1 MLNVIRLGTRLA
13 RLLAA
18 IVLAG
23 IAAPACVAVDAR
35 TFMSEEQQDVA
46 QLDDLAHARFWGD
59 EVTPEIQAVI
69 RTQYQQVHQ
78 TALKGERRSSLRKAD
93 YLAISGGG
101 ANGAFAAGVL
111 VGWTKRGDRPEFEVV
126 TGVSTGALAAPF
138 AFLGPKYDPELTKI
152 YTAYGD
158 SDIMRSR
165 GLLGVLGTG
174 VYDNAPLRKLISDQM
189 SERLIDEIAVE
200 YHRGRRLLVQTTNI
214 DAQRPVIWDISAISA
229 SRRADRKKLITDI
242 LLASAAIPAVFPP
255 MRIHVQSAGGA
266 YDELHVDGGVSAQVF
281 FAPPNIRFADFERK
295 EFGRPRT
302 RSLYIIRNGRLNP
315 TYELTAERTIP
326 IAQRAIATLTTYQGL
341 ADLTRLQTL
350 AQAGSARLFFVS
362 IPRSF
367 TSIPRSEFDKAY
379 MWELYRVGNQLG
391 FAGRWNIDTPTTP
404 ALAAGQ

>member
-1 MLNVIRLGTRLA
+1 MLNMIRSGLRLA
-13 RLLAA
+13 RSLTVIGLVGVANQ
-18 IVLAG
+18 
-23 IAAPACVAVDAR
+23 ACVAVDAR
-35 TFMSEEQQDVA
+35 TSMSEAQQDVA
-46 QLDDLAHARFWGD
+46 RLDDMTDVRFWGD
-59 EVTPEIQAVI
+59 EVTPEIQQAI
-69 RTQYQQVHQ
+69 RTQYRQVHE
-78 TALKGERRSSLRKAD
+78 TALKGERRSSLKKAD

-138 AFLGPKYDPELTKI
+138 AFLGSKYDPELTKI

-165 GLLGVLGTG
+165 GLLGVLGSG

-189 SERLIDEIAVE
+189 SERLIDEIAAE
-200 YHRGRRLLVQTTNI
+200 YFRGRRLLVQTTNI

-229 SRRADRKKLITDI
+229 SRRADRKTLITDI

-255 MRIHVQSAGGA
+255 MRIHVQAAGKD

-281 FAPPNIRFADFERK
+281 FAPPRIRFADFERE
-295 EFGRPRT
+295 EFGHART
-302 RSLYIIRNGRLNP
+302 RSLYVIRNGRLNP
-315 TYELTAERTIP
+315 TYEVATERTIP

-350 AQAGSARLFFVS
+350 ARAGRARLFYVS

-367 TSIPRSEFDKAY
+367 TAIARSEFDKSY
-379 MWELYRVGNQLG
+379 MRELYRVGTQLG
-391 FAGRWNIDTPTTP
+391 LAGHWSMDTPTTP
-404 ALAAGQ
+404 ALATTQ